1 MSSDRLFGT
10 VYGAACAAA
19 AVAVVGFAGA
29 ALAQTAPAGD
39 VKRGAEVFKVQ
50 CSVCH
55 TAAPG
60 AGHSIGP
67 NLAGVVGR
75 PAGTAA
81 GFKFS
86 DAMGKVK
93 VDWTAENLDKYLE
106 NPWQIAPGTPMAL
119 VVPSKKNRDDVIA
132 YLASVK

>member
-1 MSSDRLFGT
+1 MNSRRM
-10 VYGAACAAA
+10 YGAGCVAAA
-19 AVAVVGFAGA
+19 AAIVGFAGA
-29 ALAQTAPAGD
+29 SLAQTAPAGD

-75 PAGTAA
+75 PAGTVA

-93 VDWTAENLDKYLE
+93 VDWTAENLDTYLE

-119 VVPSKKNRDDVIA
+119 VVPSKKNRADVIA